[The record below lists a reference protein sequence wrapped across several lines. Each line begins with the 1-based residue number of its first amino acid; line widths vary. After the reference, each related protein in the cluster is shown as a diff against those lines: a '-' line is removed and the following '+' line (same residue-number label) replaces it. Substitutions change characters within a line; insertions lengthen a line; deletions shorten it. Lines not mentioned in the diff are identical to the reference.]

1 MRDLGSRAAMRW
13 GSSPHARTTSEQTA
27 LHCVPR
33 QSRGTFV
40 PLRLFLLFKTATAA
54 LGCGFVFW
62 GARGACCAP
71 LCPAASPRDMSCVS
85 VCPWGRG
92 SAGFRCAPRLRRGTC
107 AALRLFLLFKTATA
121 ALGCDFVFWGGK
133 MRFAVLRFGLARGAG
148 CASLS
153 CLAGGF
159 STGFD
164 KFLEISTAVYYY
176 IYRVFIKP
184 VWWWG
189 TWKKS

>member
-62 GARGACCAP
+62 AGPTAPRCIPRLCRGTFVPLRLFLLLKTATAALGCGFVFLGGAGGL
-71 LCPAASPRDMSCVS
+71 LCPAVPRGFAAGHALRFGL
-85 VCPWGRG
+85 PWGRG

-107 AALRLFLLFKTATA
+107 AALGFIMRDKQRAACGA
-121 ALGCDFVFWGGK
+121 ALWGFMGIYS
-133 MRFAVLRFGLARGAG
+133 
-148 CASLS
+148 ASATLS
-153 CLAGGF
+153 
-159 STGFD
+159 T
-164 KFLEISTAVYYY
+164 
-176 IYRVFIKP
+176 P
-184 VWWWG
+184 
-189 TWKKS
+189 